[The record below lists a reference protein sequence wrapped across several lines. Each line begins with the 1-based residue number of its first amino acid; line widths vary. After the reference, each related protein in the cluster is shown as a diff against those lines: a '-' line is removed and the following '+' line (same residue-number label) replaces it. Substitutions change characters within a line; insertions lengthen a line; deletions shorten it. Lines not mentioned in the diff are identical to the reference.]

1 MDFKSILKDPL
12 YIVSSALLCIVIALS
27 VAMLFGADNNIA
39 AGTSSAHI
47 SSNSGDISGETS
59 STASEAEKIS
69 FKVTSPTANSL
80 TVTDSFYVFKGTCNP
95 ADTLYINGKRITP
108 AADGSF
114 SCDVDLKVGK
124 NAITVQHGSDKT
136 VYNVTYRYI
145 ILKSISPDKNST
157 FDGGSTMVVRATA
170 RYGSTVTAKFN
181 GKTITLTQEFLNA
194 DAVKPEFIGY
204 IGSFDLP
211 KGAETS
217 KSLGAVTFTAKHSSG
232 TETFKSGTITVKKNS
247 LIQTDGTAVTPVG
260 GQYMPVSGNVIAE
273 IVCDS
278 AETFDGKTVDDMSR
292 PTNNYLPKGTVDYCS
307 TSTIRDPSSGRTYR
321 RLRCGKR
328 VYEMI
333 DNDSSKKFIKT
344 YVADE
349 NNPLP
354 KTNSLAIN
362 YFDDT
367 QRHTIIT
374 LDTLWKA
381 PFYFDLKPLNYYNA
395 AIRDYRFDKETY
407 SYVDIT
413 FCYAETLT
421 LGGEMDASNLIN
433 KNNPLFSR
441 AEIIKN
447 KNDCT
452 LRLHLKNVGKFY
464 GWSAEYNEA
473 GQLVFKFLHPAVVAE
488 TDTNEYGA
496 DLSKTTVFIDVG
508 HGGSDPGA
516 VASDN
521 RTTEANLNLKLALM
535 LKAELEKTGCHVII
549 DRISNIDLES
559 ADRIKM
565 VKEYS
570 PDLVISIHRNASTSS
585 RVKGFN
591 TYYFHPYSRAAN
603 KAVYDQTI
611 AAGLYTSPTHSK
623 VDWHYFFLG
632 RVSDCPVILAENGFM
647 SNSTELANMKNDAF
661 NKKCAVA
668 MTKGVVEY
676 FLENAP
682 ITVPDDEEESSNI
695 SSSESSENSSQEES
709 SEVKSE

>member
-1 MDFKSILKDPL
+1 
-12 YIVSSALLCIVIALS
+12 
-27 VAMLFGADNNIA
+27 
-39 AGTSSAHI
+39 
-47 SSNSGDISGETS
+47 
-59 STASEAEKIS
+59 
-69 FKVTSPTANSL
+69 
-80 TVTDSFYVFKGTCNP
+80 
-95 ADTLYINGKRITP
+95 
-108 AADGSF
+108 
-114 SCDVDLKVGK
+114 
-124 NAITVQHGSDKT
+124 
-136 VYNVTYRYI
+136 
-145 ILKSISPDKNST
+145 
-157 FDGGSTMVVRATA
+157 
-170 RYGSTVTAKFN
+170 
-181 GKTITLTQEFLNA
+181 
-194 DAVKPEFIGY
+194 
-204 IGSFDLP
+204 
-211 KGAETS
+211 
-217 KSLGAVTFTAKHSSG
+217 
-232 TETFKSGTITVKKNS
+232 
-247 LIQTDGTAVTPVG
+247 
-260 GQYMPVSGNVIAE
+260 MPVSGNVIAE

-307 TSTIRDPSSGRTYR
+307 ATTVKDPSSGRTYR
-321 RLRCGKR
+321 KLRCGKR

-333 DNDSSKKFIKT
+333 DNDASKKFTKT
-344 YVADE
+344 YIGTLPEV
-349 NNPLP
+349 NNL
-354 KTNSLAIN
+354 NIS
-362 YFDDT
+362 YYDDT
-367 QRHTIIT
+367 SRHTVIT
-374 LDTLWKA
+374 LDTVWKA

-395 AIRDYRFDKETY
+395 TIRDYRFDKETY

-421 LGGEMDASNLIN
+421 LGGETDASNLIN

-488 TDTNEYGA
+488 TDTNEYGT

-521 RTTEANLNLKLALM
+521 RTTEAALNLKLALM
-535 LKAELEKTGCHVII
+535 LKAELEKTGCNVII
-549 DRISNIDLES
+549 DRISNTNLES
-559 ADRIKM
+559 TDRIKM
-565 VKEYS
+565 IKAYE

-591 TYYFHPYSRAAN
+591 TYYFHPYSKAAN
-603 KAVYDQTI
+603 QAVYDQTK
-611 AAGLYTSPTHSK
+611 AAKLYSNPTHSK

-647 SNSTELANMKNDAF
+647 SNSTELANMKNDTF

-676 FLENAP
+676 FLKNTP
-682 ITVPDDEEESSNI
+682 ITVPDEEEESSNI
-695 SSSESSENSSQEES
+695 SSSESSENSSQNQS
-709 SEVKSE
+709 SEVQSE

>member
-1 MDFKSILKDPL
+1 MDFKSIIRDPI

-27 VAMLFGADNNIA
+27 VAMLFGADKNIT
-39 AGTSSAHI
+39 AGTSSAYI
-47 SSNSGDISGETS
+47 SSDSGDISSETS
-59 STASEAEKIS
+59 STASVAEKIS

-80 TVTDSFYVFKGTCNP
+80 TVTDSFYVFKGTCDP
-95 ADTLYINGKRITP
+95 ADTLYIGGKKITP
-108 AADGSF
+108 ATDGSF

-124 NAITVQHGSDKT
+124 NAITVQHGNDKT

-170 RYGSTVTAKFN
+170 RFGSTVTAKFN

-211 KGAETS
+211 KGTEVS

-232 TETFKSGTITVKKNS
+232 TETFKSGTITVKKNPIVES
-247 LIQTDGTAVTPVG
+247 DGSAVTPSGGKYMNVG
-260 GQYMPVSGNVIAE
+260 SGYIAE

-307 TSTIRDPSSGRTYR
+307 ASTVRDPSSGRTYR

-333 DNDSSKKFIKT
+333 DNDASKKFTKT
-344 YVADE
+344 YVGT
-349 NNPLP
+349 LP
-354 KTNSLAIN
+354 ETNTLAIN
-362 YFDDT
+362 CFDDT
-367 QRHTIIT
+367 QRHTVIT
-374 LDTLWKA
+374 LDTAWKA
-381 PFYFDLKPLNYYNA
+381 PFYFDLLPQGYKNA
-395 AIRDYRFDKETY
+395 SIRDYRFDKETY

-413 FCYAETLT
+413 FCYAGALT
-421 LGGEMDASNLIN
+421 LGDTTDASNLIS

-508 HGGSDPGA
+508 HGSSDPGA

-521 RTTEANLNLKLALM
+521 RTTEAYLNLKLALM

-559 ADRIKM
+559 EDRIKM
-565 VKEYS
+565 IKEYS

-591 TYYFHPYSRAAN
+591 TYYFHPYSKAAN
-603 KAVYDQTI
+603 KAVYDHTI
-611 AAGLYTSPTHSK
+611 GAGLYSNPTNSD
-623 VDWHYFFLG
+623 VGWHYFFLG

-695 SSSESSENSSQEES
+695 SSSESSENSSQNQS